1 MLLVIGIVDIFG
13 GFGNQLFQISFA
25 LHLKQ
30 KGIKTYTYIS
40 DSLLN
45 NENKEY
51 QENRN
56 LIISSSDFGITMLS
70 KKHLY
75 ILDKYKKN
83 KILKNSYQILTENDF
98 IDYENLKYIN
108 SFNGFWQ
115 KIKYVEDNID
125 DLTRALSVN
134 QKIKMGLSE
143 NKKKNT
149 MLLVRRGD
157 YEKSGLALDLNF
169 YEKAMEKLDLTLG
182 YDIFTDDPSWVE
194 NQKIFEN
201 VSYIYPPSDQRD
213 EVIDLFSEM
222 LSYKNFVVGN
232 STFSFWG
239 ALLGSNE
246 KSTVIISKDF
256 YSKIELETNNKFN
269 NWIKI

>member
-1 MLLVIGIVDIFG
+1 
-13 GFGNQLFQISFA
+13 
-25 LHLKQ
+25 
-30 KGIKTYTYIS
+30 
-40 DSLLN
+40 
-45 NENKEY
+45 
-51 QENRN
+51 
-56 LIISSSDFGITMLS
+56 
-70 KKHLY
+70 
-75 ILDKYKKN
+75 
-83 KILKNSYQILTENDF
+83 
-98 IDYENLKYIN
+98 
-108 SFNGFWQ
+108 
-115 KIKYVEDNID
+115 
-125 DLTRALSVN
+125 
-134 QKIKMGLSE
+134 
-143 NKKKNT
+143 
-149 MLLVRRGD
+149 
-157 YEKSGLALDLNF
+157 
-169 YEKAMEKLDLTLG
+169 MEKLDLTLG
-182 YDIFTDDPSWVE
+182 YDIFTDDPSWVQ

>member
-1 MLLVIGIVDIFG
+1 M
-13 GFGNQLFQISFA
+13 FQ
-25 LHLKQ
+25 
-30 KGIKTYTYIS
+30 Y
-40 DSLLN
+40 
-45 NENKEY
+45 
-51 QENRN
+51 R
-56 LIISSSDFGITMLS
+56 

-157 YEKSGLALDLNF
+157 YEKSGLA
-169 YEKAMEKLDLTLG
+169 
-182 YDIFTDDPSWVE
+182 
-194 NQKIFEN
+194 
-201 VSYIYPPSDQRD
+201 
-213 EVIDLFSEM
+213 
-222 LSYKNFVVGN
+222 
-232 STFSFWG
+232 
-239 ALLGSNE
+239 
-246 KSTVIISKDF
+246 
-256 YSKIELETNNKFN
+256 
-269 NWIKI
+269 